1 MSIRRIVV
9 GVDGSPNAAHA
20 LAWTAQ
26 LALDLDAEVV
36 AVHAVDPRLFV
47 PVIETLGPP
56 APPAVGR
63 EWYDEVHDA
72 FEKDW
77 VAPLRVSGARF
88 RTEMVD
94 GSPALALVD
103 VAANEN
109 ADIIVVG
116 SRGRGGFTG
125 LLLGSVSTHVMHH
138 AGRPVI
144 VVPNGR
150 D

>member
-1 MSIRRIVV
+1 MSIRRIVA

-26 LALDLDAEVV
+26 LALALDAEVI
-36 AVHAVDPRLFV
+36 AVHAVDPRIFV
-47 PVIETLGPP
+47 PIIETLGPP

-63 EWYDEVHDA
+63 EWYDEVRDA

-77 VAPLRVSGARF
+77 VSPLRAGGVRY

-103 VAANEN
+103 IAENEK
-109 ADIIVVG
+109 ADLIVVG

-125 LLLGSVSTHVMHH
+125 LLLGSVSTYVMHH
-138 AGRPVI
+138 ARRPVI
-144 VVPNGR
+144 VIPDGR